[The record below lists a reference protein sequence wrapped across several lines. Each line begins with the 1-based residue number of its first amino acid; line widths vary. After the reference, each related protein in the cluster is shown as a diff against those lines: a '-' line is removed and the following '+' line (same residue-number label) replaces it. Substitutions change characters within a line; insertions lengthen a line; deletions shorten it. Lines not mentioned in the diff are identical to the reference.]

1 MKEATPPPAP
11 TFREALGFWLRLGF
25 ISFGGPAGQIAIM
38 HDFLVDQKRWI
49 SNSKF
54 LHALNYCMLLPGPEA
69 QQLATY
75 TGWLIHG
82 TRGGLAAGTLFVL
95 PSAFILWGLSTL
107 YVTYG
112 QVTAVQAMFEF
123 LKPAVVA
130 IVVGAILKI
139 GKKSLQTPLH
149 YVLAAAAFLAI
160 YFLQVPFPWIIL
172 SAVLL
177 GVVAY
182 YSSSLNLVGFKN
194 LRGLKK
200 GNNDKHAANEK
211 DDDDVNEYRYL
222 INRHTIVPN
231 TGLSVARLGR
241 QIGMA
246 ALLWAVPLLLFF
258 VFAPNF
264 DFWKKLCLFFTQA
277 AFVTFGGAYAVLPYV
292 AQVSVEQFGWL
303 THLEMLDGLALGET
317 TPGPLIMVL
326 AFVGFLAGH
335 HVFGGSLM
343 AATTGL
349 AATVWYTFL
358 PSFLFILAGAP
369 LIERTQTNAAVK
381 SVLQYVSA
389 AVAGV
394 MLSLALYLGQA
405 VIMPEPPAVE
415 WWALGWV
422 IVSLVALQYFKINLL
437 VWIGVSVAA
446 GLGTFAL

>member
-112 QVTAVQAMFEF
+112 QVAAVQAMFEF

-177 GVVAY
+177 GVVAH
-182 YSSSLNLVGFKN
+182 YSSSLNLVGFN
-194 LRGLKK
+194 LRDLK
-200 GNNDKHAANEK
+200 N
-211 DDDDVNEYRYL
+211 DDDVNEYRYL

-231 TGLSVARLGR
+231 TGLSMARLVR

-292 AQVSVEQFGWL
+292 AQVSVAQFGWL

-343 AATTGL
+343 AATAGL

-405 VIMPEPPAVE
+405 VIMPQPPAVE

-446 GLGTFAL
+446 GLITFAL